1 MKVIVSATFE
11 QEVKININVSGKAI
25 WKVWGIFPYIDD
37 YRVAV
42 SLDLYDYTGIN
53 FNVNVRTAEEDDDDE
68 SSSKLDKVING
79 IAEELKNMMEIGTTY
94 ISDKSDLSTRL
105 EDIKDSDDDSELSV
119 AKSLAERYSDMLDDE
134 ADWVELYSKSLTE
147 SHVRVIGII
156 DIEFKVEFVVSANV
170 NISMGMTYWYKNAKR
185 YVYSIMVFDRKVTSD
200 SIDLSEEQYEFSVYA
215 LSLIHISEPTRR
227 S

>member
-1 MKVIVSATFE
+1 M
-11 QEVKININVSGKAI
+11 
-25 WKVWGIFPYIDD
+25 
-37 YRVAV
+37 
-42 SLDLYDYTGIN
+42 
-53 FNVNVRTAEEDDDDE
+53 
-68 SSSKLDKVING
+68 ING

-105 EDIKDSDDDSELSV
+105 EDMKDSDDDSEISV

-170 NISMGMTYWYKNAKR
+170 NISMGMTYWYKNAR
-185 YVYSIMVFDRKVTSD
+185 DMFT
-200 SIDLSEEQYEFSVYA
+200 A
-215 LSLIHISEPTRR
+215 LWYLTERLQVIPLI
-227 S
+227 